1 MLESKFILAFRQYT
15 RAIVSYN
22 FFVKMESESH
32 HKYFYN
38 EEKRLEFMRQFD
50 ATGLDAL
57 EYF

>member
-32 HKYFYN
+32 NKHFYN
-38 EEKRLEFMRQFD
+38 EEKRLEYMKNFD
-50 ATGLDAL
+50 APGLDAL
-57 EYF
+57 E